1 MARIGYVGTK
11 TKERI
16 EIILHKIIDPLCWM
30 VVCYPNLIPSSLSS
44 SMKKIDAIVVVEEV
58 LHTPAYPRA
67 GLSEPGAGGAL
78 APPDFGT
85 PKGQIISKV
94 NFLVLI

>member
-67 GLSEPGAGGAL
+67 GLSEPGGLGGL
-78 APPDFGT
+78 GT
-85 PKGQIISKV
+85 SRFWHP
-94 NFLVLI
+94 